1 MELKTAK
8 DYQSYFEEVF
18 AKAMDEAMRNN
29 ADNEDYTKEDARKE
43 ATYHF
48 LNDSTDYDAVA
59 GIYIGYAGGKVD
71 KALKD
76 FCDEICN
83 VEYHLT
89 DEGKKKAD
97 KFIAELK
104 AKRKEIL
111 DAGLDT
117 ADSTFIPVLEDIEDD
132 VNAFGLDE
140 DGDYNNCW
148 GVTDNHESDYPL
160 SLRVGTD
167 VDTVITPTERDREV
181 ISKLEQILIS
191 IGSEKFKKLNAK
203 YLKDGDGRDQLSEKD
218 EKAYV
223 NKTFKIYEEVGFE
236 PVLPNVS
243 GLNEEDVPY
252 IGKPFKVTGRCKA
265 PEWDLECLPAWNIE
279 FEDGHK
285 MEAYPEEICIFERWQ
300 R

>member
-1 MELKTAK
+1 MKLVTPK
-8 DYQSYFEEVF
+8 DYQSYFEKVF

-29 ADNEDYTKEDARKE
+29 TGDEDYKEEDAREE

-59 GIYIGYAGGKVD
+59 GIYIGYAGGKAD
-71 KALKD
+71 KALQD
-76 FCDEICN
+76 FKDEI
-83 VEYHLT
+83 V
-89 DEGKKKAD
+89 DE
-97 KFIAELK
+97 
-104 AKRKEIL
+104 
-111 DAGLDT
+111 
-117 ADSTFIPVLEDIEDD
+117 P
-132 VNAFGLDE
+132 
-140 DGDYNNCW
+140 
-148 GVTDNHESDYPL
+148 SD
-160 SLRVGTD
+160 RD
-167 VDTVITPTERDREV
+167 RDVIT
-181 ISKLEQILIS
+181 KFEQILIG

-223 NKTFKIYEEVGFE
+223 NKAFKIYEEVGFE
-236 PVLPNVS
+236 PVLPDVS

-252 IGKPFKVTGRCKA
+252 IGKAFKVTGRCKA
-265 PEWDLECLPAWNIE
+265 PEWDIECLPAWNIE

>member
-1 MELKTAK
+1 MELKTPK
-8 DYQSYFEEVF
+8 DYQSYFEKVF

-29 ADNEDYTKEDARKE
+29 ADDEDYTEEDAREE
-43 ATYHF
+43 ATCHF
-48 LNDSTDYDAVA
+48 LNDSTDYDAIA
-59 GIYIGYAGGKVD
+59 GMYIGYAGGKAD

-76 FCDEICN
+76 FKDEICN

-89 DEGKKKAD
+89 DEGKKAAD
-97 KFIAELK
+97 KYIAELK

-117 ADSTFIPVLEDIEDD
+117 AESTDIPTLEDIEDD
-132 VNAFGLDE
+132 VNGFVI
-140 DGDYNNCW
+140 DGDGEYYNNW
-148 GVTDNHESDYPL
+148 GVTDNYNSDYPL
-160 SLRVGTD
+160 TLTVGEELIA
-167 VDTVITPTERDREV
+167 VITPTERDREV
-181 ISKLEQILIS
+181 ISKLEQILID
-191 IGSEKFKKLNAK
+191 IGSEKFKKLDAK
-203 YLKDGDGRDQLSEKD
+203 YLKDGDGRDQLSEQD

-223 NKTFKIYEEVGFE
+223 NKAFKIYEEVGFE
-236 PVLPNVS
+236 PVLPDVS
-243 GLNEEDVPY
+243 GYNEEDVPY